1 MRWDGKPLKRYCR
14 CCKKRQ
20 PLSKYTMN
28 QIGSKNACDDC
39 QRSGLSKKRPARR
52 DRLKKKPRDR
62 SIDGLRKRAEDS
74 VRESE
79 E

>member
-1 MRWDGKPLKRYCR
+1 
-14 CCKKRQ
+14 
-20 PLSKYTMN
+20 MN